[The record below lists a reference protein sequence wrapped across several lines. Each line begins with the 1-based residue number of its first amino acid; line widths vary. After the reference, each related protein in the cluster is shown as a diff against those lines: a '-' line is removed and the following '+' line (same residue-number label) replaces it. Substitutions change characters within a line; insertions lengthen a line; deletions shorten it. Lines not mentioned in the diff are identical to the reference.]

1 VAILTQTIVY
11 LLRHAQSLPDQE
23 IAEPEWPLSKSGAR
37 QAVALI
43 EPLNKLEIDRIFT
56 SPFRRAIATISPYC
70 ASNDFAFEINEDLR
84 ERKLKEQ
91 SMVENWQDLIEKA
104 WNDFDFA
111 LPNCESGF
119 SCQDRMSNCISGLV
133 TAHPGKTLL
142 MSSHGNALSLY
153 LTKLNSNFGYAGWQ
167 TMKNPDLFRIIFD
180 GDSPR
185 WDKTYSI

>member
-1 VAILTQTIVY
+1 MTQTIVY
-11 LLRHAQSLPDQE
+11 LLRHAQSLPDRKVP
-23 IAEPEWPLSKSGAR
+23 EPEWPLSESGVE
-37 QAVALI
+37 QALALV

-56 SPFRRAIATISPYC
+56 SPFLRAIATISPYC
-70 ASNDFAFEINEDLR
+70 SSNDLAFEIKEDLR

-91 SMVENWQDLIEKA
+91 LMVENWQDLIVRA

-111 LPNCESGF
+111 LPNCESGH
-119 SCQDRMSNCISGLV
+119 SCQSRMSNCISALV

-142 MSSHGNALSLY
+142 MSSHGNAISLY
-153 LTKLNSNFGYAGWQ
+153 LTKLDSNFGYAGWQ
-167 TMKNPDLFRIIFD
+167 TMKNPDLFRVIFD